1 MLHVCI
7 ELLYEMI
14 HSWVLAFGEKH
25 KKVGMRK
32 SNCFVPGRSWLSCYW
47 LFSVWFMLLFFL
59 YIAFWFLQST

>member
-14 HSWVLAFGEKH
+14 HSWVLTFEEKY

-32 SNCFVPGRSWLSCYW
+32 KT
-47 LFSVWFMLLFFL
+47 
-59 YIAFWFLQST
+59 IALCLEEAG